1 MGMSTFYHDWL
12 LKSTS
17 IKLHFLYTSDT
28 LSSQNSA
35 SLILLCIWLVP
46 SIRGYLLFSN
56 TVSCFLW
63 LVFRSKALMA
73 FHTALITSL
82 KELRKSIRAL
92 GLSLFLCTGVI
103 FFLSPQLLHF
113 VQGHLAEKLYFF
125 SVSGPFLAHV
135 KLALFAAVYV
145 LMPWMMTVIWE

>member
-1 MGMSTFYHDWL
+1 
-12 LKSTS
+12 
-17 IKLHFLYTSDT
+17 
-28 LSSQNSA
+28 
-35 SLILLCIWLVP
+35 
-46 SIRGYLLFSN
+46 
-56 TVSCFLW
+56 
-63 LVFRSKALMA
+63 MA

-145 LMPWMMTVIWE
+145 LMPWMMTVIWRAMGVPFGVSGGELFFFIFFTCLLFYAGTFFVIM

>member
-1 MGMSTFYHDWL
+1 
-12 LKSTS
+12 
-17 IKLHFLYTSDT
+17 
-28 LSSQNSA
+28 
-35 SLILLCIWLVP
+35 
-46 SIRGYLLFSN
+46 
-56 TVSCFLW
+56 
-63 LVFRSKALMA
+63 MA

-92 GLSLFLCTGVI
+92 GISLFLCTGVI

-113 VQGHLAEKLYFF
+113 VQGHLAETLYFF

-145 LMPWMMTVIWE
+145 LMPWMMTVIWRALGVPFGVYANAGREDEGLGWGATGPRAAQAYADIAERWRDAGASVIGGCCGIGPLHIQALAERFA